1 MLILPNISLTETL
14 QQLHTAAQHQD
25 LAQFIAEGETLLS
38 QFCSIQH
45 ADATQKQLEDLTLSA
60 TVFDNASEGIMIT
73 DANMRILRVNKAF
86 SLITGYE
93 ASEVIGEKPTKLA
106 SGIHERAFYEHM
118 WHMLNTRGSWQ
129 GEITNRGANGEPIA
143 EFLTITAIEN
153 AQGDITNYVGIFRD
167 ISESKEQQSRIAHMA
182 LHDALTEL
190 PNRNS
195 LARAFPRLANL
206 CQRHGNMMAFLF
218 LDLDRFKWI
227 NDSLGHEMGDHLL
240 VAITKRLKERLRE
253 SDFISRL
260 GGDEFVVLLPELSNA
275 RQAANVANDIL
286 QALTPEFVIG
296 DQQLTAS
303 FSIGVSIFPQDG
315 EAFNILMRN
324 ADNAMYHAK
333 ADGRN
338 TFRFFN
344 RSMDEEAQQRL
355 TLETA
360 LRHAI
365 QNNQLSLVYQPQTDI
380 LGNVIAAEALL
391 RWHHPELGNV
401 SPEVFIPIAEDNSQ
415 IRAIGDWVVETAC
428 KQLAEWNAQ
437 GFVLETLAI
446 NVSLIQLHDNKFI
459 QRVKATIEKY
469 NIPCHQVMLEFTESK
484 LAQEIS
490 TLQNQLSQIRD
501 TGIGISID
509 DFGTGYSNMGQ
520 LKHLKVDQIKIDRSF
535 IQDAIENPEDQA
547 IINAIIQMAHALKIN
562 TLAEGIETDQQWQ
575 LMQDLQVDQ
584 MQGFHFYRPLTVDD
598 MNHLLLNRLPPI

>member
-1 MLILPNISLTETL
+1 
-14 QQLHTAAQHQD
+14 
-25 LAQFIAEGETLLS
+25 
-38 QFCSIQH
+38 
-45 ADATQKQLEDLTLSA
+45 
-60 TVFDNASEGIMIT
+60 
-73 DANMRILRVNKAF
+73 
-86 SLITGYE
+86 
-93 ASEVIGEKPTKLA
+93 
-106 SGIHERAFYEHM
+106 
-118 WHMLNTRGSWQ
+118 
-129 GEITNRGANGEPIA
+129 
-143 EFLTITAIEN
+143 
-153 AQGDITNYVGIFRD
+153 
-167 ISESKEQQSRIAHMA
+167 
-182 LHDALTEL
+182 
-190 PNRNS
+190 
-195 LARAFPRLANL
+195 
-206 CQRHGNMMAFLF
+206 
-218 LDLDRFKWI
+218 
-227 NDSLGHEMGDHLL
+227 
-240 VAITKRLKERLRE
+240 
-253 SDFISRL
+253 
-260 GGDEFVVLLPELSNA
+260 
-275 RQAANVANDIL
+275 
-286 QALTPEFVIG
+286 
-296 DQQLTAS
+296 
-303 FSIGVSIFPQDG
+303 
-315 EAFNILMRN
+315 
-324 ADNAMYHAK
+324 
-333 ADGRN
+333 
-338 TFRFFN
+338 
-344 RSMDEEAQQRL
+344 
-355 TLETA
+355 
-360 LRHAI
+360 
-365 QNNQLSLVYQPQTDI
+365 
-380 LGNVIAAEALL
+380 VIAAEALL